1 MLEQYRLYLKANYTM
16 QKSVNL
22 DDRLYTRI
30 KEIADYDLYASLS
43 DLVNV
48 CIEEMLLKGRVF
60 YYPKPY
66 GEIALYR
73 SLMLRKDNLRRL
85 EEIKNIRGFSI
96 TRMINLAIKE
106 FITRYDNEN
115 KQNIQSKNIKNLWLY
130 MWNHNEVLFSNKF

>member
-30 KEIADYDLYASLS
+30 KEIADYDLDASLS

-106 FITRYDNEN
+106 FITRYDN
-115 KQNIQSKNIKNLWLY
+115 
-130 MWNHNEVLFSNKF
+130 